1 LLRKKDVSNLSDDL
15 KTRRIHLLDLLNEYW
30 TNGIFPKNYDYV
42 GQRKPC
48 FIDKDGAICAVGYL
62 IEKTT
67 SRQVADYINS
77 KHKYDELLTMNNSTV
92 NNWVLTSG
100 LTIEECAMIQPT
112 YGPTCDCQVSTI
124 ENSIINT
131 ELILRGEFI
140 EVKNN
145 VSLRNND
152 SEHKLYYEGKIIV
165 LEVLKGSGINIG
177 DTVFVG
183 SDYSDCSRYYKMS
196 TQYLFFASRY
206 KTGIKSDAC
215 TFTTELFDL
224 NKNELYNQTMKLLK

>member
-1 LLRKKDVSNLSDDL
+1 
-15 KTRRIHLLDLLNEYW
+15 
-30 TNGIFPKNYDYV
+30 
-42 GQRKPC
+42 
-48 FIDKDGAICAVGYL
+48 
-62 IEKTT
+62 
-67 SRQVADYINS
+67 
-77 KHKYDELLTMNNSTV
+77 
-92 NNWVLTSG
+92 
-100 LTIEECAMIQPT
+100 
-112 YGPTCDCQVSTI
+112 
-124 ENSIINT
+124 
-131 ELILRGEFI
+131 
-140 EVKNN
+140 
-145 VSLRNND
+145 
-152 SEHKLYYEGKIIV
+152 